1 MTRFLTT
8 TATAIALCAPAFAD
22 NNMGAFSDK
31 AFDPAVNIYA
41 SDMIGMY
48 VYATE
53 ADIQNTVGEGGE
65 TEWDNIGDIN
75 EIVLNRDGTVEA
87 VIVGVGGFLG
97 MGEKDVAVDMS
108 QIKFVS
114 DGEDADEYFLVVN
127 ASAVGVEEAPVY
139 ERYNVS
145 WNDNAGNDNMHEH
158 NDAANEVIKRGI
170 MNVPTLDR
178 EGYATANY
186 DDLNTEDLTGARVYG
201 INDEDIGEISELLL
215 TDEGKLDRAVVDVG
229 GFLGMGEHSVA
240 LPMDKVQIMRSE
252 DGDEFRVYVD
262 NTEDALKKLPEY
274 NS

>member
-8 TATAIALCAPAFAD
+8 TATAIALCTPAFAD
-22 NNMGAFSDK
+22 NHMSAFSDK
-31 AFDPAVNIYA
+31 VFDPAANIYA

-53 ADIQNTVGEGGE
+53 ADIQNTVENDGE

-97 MGEKDVAVDMS
+97 IGEKDVAVDMS
-108 QIKFVS
+108 QIQFVS
-114 DGEDADEYFLVVN
+114 DGDDADEYFLVVN
-127 ASAVGVEEAPVY
+127 ASAVGVKEAPAY
-139 ERYNVS
+139 QRYNS
-145 WNDNAGNDNMHEH
+145 NMQDH
-158 NDAANEVIKRGI
+158 DDVVMTAP
-170 MNVPTLDR
+170 MLDR
-178 EGYATANY
+178 DGFATANY
-186 DDLNTEDLTGARVYG
+186 ADLNTEDLIGARVYG

-215 TDEGKLDRAVVDVG
+215 TDAGKIDRAVVDVG

-240 LPMDKVQIMRSE
+240 LPIDKVQIMRS
-252 DGDEFRVYVD
+252 DVGNEFRVYVD

-274 NS
+274 DG